1 MVSALL
7 RLCTAP
13 SCTGLQ
19 ANCASALGIRS
30 QGVTDVL
37 AQSSEQMIIGSIAV
51 GTNDALVMIDIN
63 EEGGGETHLGELLL
77 SCCQNCRGETAGSWA
92 WEPEAQ

>member
-1 MVSALL
+1 
-7 RLCTAP
+7 
-13 SCTGLQ
+13 
-19 ANCASALGIRS
+19 
-30 QGVTDVL
+30 
-37 AQSSEQMIIGSIAV
+37 MIIGSIAV